1 MILNQRKLLYY
12 IKKVASAT
20 FYQFILKL
28 NDETKFL
35 NQFLIFV
42 IKGIFKISLNK
53 HSLIKSSIVQTIYIK
68 TKAKRIFINI
78 EYPKGILESIPINL

>member
-1 MILNQRKLLYY
+1 MILNQKKLLYY
-12 IKKVASAT
+12 IKKVALAT

-42 IKGIFKISLNK
+42 IKDIFKISLNK
-53 HSLIKSSIVQTIYIK
+53 HSLIKSIIVQIIYIK
-68 TKAKRIFINI
+68 TKVKRIFINI